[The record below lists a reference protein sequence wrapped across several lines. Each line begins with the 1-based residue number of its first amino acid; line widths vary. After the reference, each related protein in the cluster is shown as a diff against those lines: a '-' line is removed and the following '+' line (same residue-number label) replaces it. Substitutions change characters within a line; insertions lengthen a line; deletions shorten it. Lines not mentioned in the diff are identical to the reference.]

1 MGAKTKV
8 AEVWRDTTI
17 PYVKVASS
25 WNIARSAWT
34 KVSGVW
40 NFWFLQGGLRNPKF
54 TLSGV
59 NSRVRTIAIQPD
71 NKIFIGGDFTV
82 FDGLAR
88 GRIAR
93 LNSDGTIDSDFNSS
107 MGLGTPTS
115 FGNEI
120 HTIVIQPDGK
130 ILIGGQFTTF
140 SGSSANRIL
149 RLNSD
154 GTRDTAFSSNISAGA
169 TATVRSIK
177 LQSDGKIIVAGDFLS
192 FNGNTVNRLA
202 RLNSDGTFDTA
213 FATNTGTGADSI
225 VWSVAIQSDGKIVL
239 TGIFTSFNGSSAN
252 RLIRL
257 NSDGTIDTEFLGNIG
272 SGLSSIGFA
281 IDIQSDQKILL
292 GGDFDTFN
300 SNTTRRVV
308 RLNTDGTLD
317 SSFNANT
324 NIDSTVTTV
333 LVQPDQKIIITG
345 VLHTFQANGQKKIMR
360 LNSDGTIDTGFSNNL
375 GSGLNNIPWSSAL
388 VDNDTIIVGGDFT
401 LLNGASC
408 NRIASIST
416 DVSP

>member
-17 PYVKVASS
+17 PYVKVGSS

-59 NSRVRTIAIQPD
+59 DSRVRTIAIQPD
-71 NKIFIGGDFTV
+71 NKIFIGGNLTV
-82 FDGLAR
+82 FDGVTR

-93 LNSDGTIDSDFNSS
+93 LNSDGTLDSDFNSS
-107 MGLGTPTS
+107 MGLGAPTS

-130 ILIGGQFTTF
+130 ILIGGEFTTF

-154 GTRDTAFSSNISAGA
+154 GTRDTAFSSNVSAGA
-169 TATVRSIK
+169 SATVRSIK

-239 TGIFTSFNGSSAN
+239 TGSFTSFNGSSAN

-257 NSDGTIDTEFLGNIG
+257 NSDGTIDTGFLGNIG
-272 SGLSSIGFA
+272 SGLSAIAFA

-292 GGDFDTFN
+292 GGDFNTFN
-300 SNTTRRVV
+300 SNTRRRVV

-324 NIDSTVTTV
+324 NIDTTVTTV

-345 VLHTFQANGQKKIMR
+345 VLHTFQANGQKRIMR
-360 LNSDGTIDTGFSNNL
+360 LNSNGTIDTGFSNNL

-388 VDNDTIIVGGDFT
+388 VDNDTIIIGGDFT
-401 LLNGASC
+401 LLNGTSC